1 MMANAIS
8 LQRQKVLHAALAD
21 WVASC
26 PGSFSDR
33 NMTRALE
40 KAYASFAEFSKG
52 TEGGLDHFEESL
64 KSECGYWMGA
74 CGVRGSYL
82 WLLVLPS
89 KGRTA

>member
-1 MMANAIS
+1 MATAIT
-8 LQRQKVLHAALAD
+8 LEKQQALSEALRA

-33 NMTRALE
+33 TMTRALE

-82 WLLVLPS
+82 WILVLPS

>member
-1 MMANAIS
+1 MANAIS

-52 TEGGLDHFEESL
+52 TEGALDHFEESL
-64 KSECGYWMGA
+64 KYECGYWMGA

-82 WLLVLPS
+82 WILVLPS
-89 KGRTA
+89 NGRTA

>member
-1 MMANAIS
+1 MATAIS
-8 LQRQKVLHAALAD
+8 LQRQQVLNEGLRA
-21 WVASC
+21 WVASG

-52 TEGGLDHFEESL
+52 TEGGLDHFEEGL
-64 KSECGYWMGA
+64 GRQGYASGMVIYEGE
-74 CGVRGSYL
+74 YL